1 MRLPYE
7 LREAEL
13 QEQQFND
20 EGQTG
25 QLLVREG
32 KRQSL

>member
-13 QEQQFND
+13 EEQQYND
-20 EGQTG
+20 EGQTVAALG
-25 QLLVREG
+25 A
-32 KRQSL
+32 